1 MRGTQGLDGGGG
13 GGVAGHHQQVA
24 AHAGEFATDRQ
35 HAALDLLVA
44 LVAVGHVGGVGVVA
58 EIGPRQ
64 GLDQCRQDRKAAEAR
79 IEDANHA
86 VKAGTRT
93 ADGVTVAV
101 GASRQR
107 RKARR

>member
-1 MRGTQGLDGGGG
+1 MITNPL
-13 GGVAGHHQQVA
+13 H
-24 AHAGEFATDRQ
+24 
-35 HAALDLLVA
+35 DLPT
-44 LVAVGHVGGVGVVA
+44 
-58 EIGPRQ
+58 I
-64 GLDQCRQDRKAAEAR
+64 DD